1 MGTINYW
8 KIFIQGITYERLF
21 KNNSRSQTSKRLATK
36 EIFEKDLN
44 NQVANYLKGRISMD
58 PAVLSTS
65 LDKAVSIRFIK
76 YRECTVVPKERI

>member
-44 NQVANYLKGRISMD
+44 KLSKSLKDITKDFSKINSTDNFTFNTENIENANKDG
-58 PAVLSTS
+58 
-65 LDKAVSIRFIK
+65 K
-76 YRECTVVPKERI
+76 